1 MARVKI
7 DLPSTFNFST
17 NIEIRI
23 GDINYGGH
31 VGNDAILGIM
41 HTARL
46 KYLASFGYSEL
57 NLEEASMIMADS
69 AIQYKGES
77 FFGDILTIFV
87 KATEFHRLGF
97 DLIYKII
104 NQNNKDIAYGKTGML
119 CFDYTERKLITL
131 PEKALQTL
139 NQ

>member
-7 DLPSTFNFST
+7 DLPEIFNFST

-23 GDINYGGH
+23 GDVNYGGH

-57 NLEEASMIMADS
+57 DLEGVSMIMADS
-69 AIQYKGES
+69 AVQYKGES
-77 FFGDILTIFV
+77 FFGDTLTVFIQAV
-87 KATEFHRLGF
+87 EFHKLGF
-97 DLIYKII
+97 DLIYKIE
-104 NQNNKDIAYGKTGML
+104 NQDHKSIAFAKTGML
-119 CFDYTERKLITL
+119 CFDYKERKLASM
-131 PEKALQTL
+131 PENAKINMQ
-139 NQ
+139 